1 MPTPDARRRPLS
13 LHPQFVTKA
22 GKKEF
27 VVLPYQEFL
36 VLQEMLEDA
45 EDLMDLRVAKRESEE
60 ESSLSLEEAR
70 SELDLS

>member
-1 MPTPDARRRPLS
+1 M
-13 LHPQFVTKA
+13 TKA

-70 SELDLS
+70 SELGLG

>member
-1 MPTPDARRRPLS
+1 
-13 LHPQFVTKA
+13 VTKA

-27 VVLPYQEFL
+27 VVLPYQEFV

>member
-1 MPTPDARRRPLS
+1 M
-13 LHPQFVTKA
+13 TKA